1 MWSDPR
7 FSEDLVTFTEE
18 ILNGKLHFLSS
29 VSEVNYS
36 ATNKILEG
44 KELLRKSLDTSRKC
58 EICYICPKWH
68 IVISFVATNCQYLI
82 NLFAR
87 AVERKRYAEAVI
99 QMSSVE

>member
-36 ATNKILEG
+36 ATNKILVG

-58 EICYICPKWH
+58 EICCICQSGILWLVLLQRTVN
-68 IVISFVATNCQYLI
+68 IWLIYL
-82 NLFAR
+82 LVLWR
-87 AVERKRYAEAVI
+87 ESG
-99 QMSSVE
+99 M